1 MSVLFARTV
10 ILYVLVIIAMRIMGK
25 RQIGELQPSEL
36 VVTIMISDLAS
47 IPMQT
52 SGVPILAGVIPIL
65 TLVVAEIM
73 LSFIAL
79 KFPKMRK
86 VISGEIS
93 VVVHNGKINHNEME
107 KLRMNM
113 DDLMEELRLA
123 NCPNVK
129 DVQLA
134 MVETNGKLSVQP
146 KKSAQESQQN
156 LQTSPSN
163 E

>member
-1 MSVLFARTV
+1 MV
-10 ILYVLVIIAMRIMGK
+10 IFAMRVMGK

-52 SGVPILAGVIPIL
+52 SGVPMLAGVIPIL

-79 KFPKMRK
+79 KFPKMRRI
-86 VISGEIS
+86 ISGQIS
-93 VVVHNGKINHNEME
+93 VVIHNGKINQHEME

-134 MVETNGKLSVQP
+134 LVETNGKLSVQP
-146 KKSAQESQQN
+146 KKPTQQ
-156 LQTSPSN
+156 SN
-163 E
+163 ETGGKT